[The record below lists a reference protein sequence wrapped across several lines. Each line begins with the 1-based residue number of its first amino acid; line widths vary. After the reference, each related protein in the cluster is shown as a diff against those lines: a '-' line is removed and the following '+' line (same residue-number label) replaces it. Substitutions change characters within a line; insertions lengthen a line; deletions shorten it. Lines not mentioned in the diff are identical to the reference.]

1 MDNFDHEE
9 NTLSGIIGSHDTIL
23 GLCQNPGMKDTLEK
37 ISTKPVT
44 ICGMSANKRSLSQ
57 TLDCQTLIRRGAFSS
72 RGTIPVN
79 FKPAQTP
86 DLNYICMES
95 QNHYQAWLTIR
106 HFSN

>member
-1 MDNFDHEE
+1 MDNFDHEG

-23 GLCQNPGMKDTLEK
+23 ELFQNPGMKDTLEK
-37 ISTKPVT
+37 ISTKPVN
-44 ICGMSANKRSLSQ
+44 ICGMSADKRSLSQ
-57 TLDCQTLIRRGAFSS
+57 TLDCQTLIRRGAFPN

-106 HFSN
+106 YFSN